1 MIIDTVKN
9 ASNYPMGQAWTK
21 AFEFIATLNRDTP
34 DGEYPLAGETMF
46 ARVMSY
52 DTKPPEKAVFEAH
65 RKYADIQSTLI
76 GAEGIAVVDI
86 SRVEESK
93 PYNEGGDV
101 AFFNTP
107 DTIPTLV
114 DMYPGSFAFLLPQD
128 VHMPQL
134 QVGSSQTIKK
144 VVVKIALSELGL

>member
-1 MIIDTVKN
+1 MIIDTVNN
-9 ASNYPMGQAWTK
+9 ASNYPMGQAWTN
-21 AFEFIATLNRDTP
+21 AFEFIATLNGDTP
-34 DGEYPLAGETMF
+34 DGEYPLAGEAMF

-52 DTKPPEKAVFEAH
+52 ETKPPEKAIFEAH
-65 RKYADIQSTLI
+65 RKYADIQSTLG

-93 PYNEGGDV
+93 PYNADGDV
-101 AFFNTP
+101 AFFNKP
-107 DTIPTLV
+107 DTVPTLV
-114 DMYPGSFAFLLPQD
+114 DVYPGSFAFLLPQD

-134 QVGSSQTIKK
+134 QVGSSQKIKK